1 MKVHT
6 VMPFNTSQ
14 RKSDESISENPFPS
28 QSVIFLPV
36 GTGDSTTIVI
46 DDEHVIQ
53 VDLHHMDQANEE
65 DSKYV
70 PVVDFLKEWLPK
82 RNGHPY
88 LAVFAL
94 THADED
100 HCQGFGALLDSD
112 ILIGEL
118 WATPKLWREYAED
131 NSEPCE
137 DAHRF
142 HEEADRRVQTSLK
155 HIRAGHEIQSGDR
168 VRVIGYDTDF
178 DDTNHP
184 YRDLPDEQKSFPSQL
199 VTTVDGDDVSDRFE
213 AFIHA
218 PFKDDCA
225 AARNETSLAMQV
237 TLKNGDTKGRVL
249 LLGDLAYPTLQRIFD
264 QTKDKDPDRVAW
276 EVLLAPHHCSRKVM
290 YAANEQGKEE
300 LKQDIMDALESSRGE
315 RAYIVASSE
324 PIPGSN
330 QPGDNPPHAKAKAR
344 YRELGIE
351 DFLCTQESGD
361 INAPEPIIFT
371 LTPGVGLELQP
382 AEAGETASL
391 EKAALVGIAGMVAAI
406 AVPKLV
412 GILRAAIKRARG
424 ADAAPTKP
432 VGFGL
437 RKRQV

>member
-1 MKVHT
+1 M
-6 VMPFNTSQ
+6 
-14 RKSDESISENPFPS
+14 SENALPI

-46 DDEHVIQ
+46 DDEHVMQ
-53 VDLHHMDQANEE
+53 VDLHHMEQANEK
-65 DSKYV
+65 DSTYT
-70 PVVDFLKEWLPK
+70 PVVDFLKEWLPQ
-82 RNGHPY
+82 REGRPY

-118 WATPKLWREYAED
+118 WATPRLWREYAED
-131 NSEPCE
+131 KTEPCE
-137 DAHRF
+137 DARRF
-142 HEEADRRVQTSLK
+142 HDEAERRVKASLK
-155 HIRAGHEIQSGDR
+155 HIRAGRGTPSGDR

-184 YRDLPDEQKSFPSQL
+184 YRDLPDEQKSFPGQL
-199 VTTVDGDDVSDRFE
+199 VTTIDGVDVSDRFE

-225 AARNETSLAMQV
+225 AARNDTSLAMQV

-249 LLGDLAYPTLQRIFD
+249 LLGDLAYPTLQRIFS
-264 QTKDKDPDRVAW
+264 QTKDPDRVAW
-276 EVLLAPHHCSRKVM
+276 DVLLAPHHCSRKVM
-290 YAANEQGKEE
+290 FAPNEQGKEG
-300 LKQDIMDALESSRGE
+300 LKQDIMDAFDNSRGE
-315 RAYIVASSE
+315 RAYVVASSE
-324 PIPGSN
+324 PIPNSN

-351 DFLCTQESGD
+351 DFLCTQEHGD
-361 INAPEPIIFT
+361 TNDPEPIIFT

-382 AEAGETASL
+382 TETGETALL
-391 EKAALVGIAGMVAAI
+391 EKAALVGIVGVAAAI
-406 AVPKLV
+406 VVPKLV
-412 GILRAAIKRARG
+412 GILRMAIKRARG
-424 ADAAPTKP
+424 ANAAPTKP

-437 RKRQV
+437 RKRQG

>member
-1 MKVHT
+1 MSKNQY
-6 VMPFNTSQ
+6 PN
-14 RKSDESISENPFPS
+14 
-28 QSVIFLPV
+28 QSVIFPPV

-53 VDLHHMDQANEE
+53 VDLHHMEKANEE
-65 DSKYV
+65 DSKYT
-70 PVVDFLKEWLPK
+70 PVVDVLKEILPQ
-82 RNGHPY
+82 RNSHPY

-118 WATPKLWREYAED
+118 WATPRLWREYAED
-131 NSEPCE
+131 NTEPCE
-137 DAHRF
+137 DARLF
-142 HEEADRRVQTSLK
+142 HEEADRRVQASLE
-155 HIRAGHEIQSGDR
+155 HIRAGREIPSGDR

-184 YRDLPDEQKSFPSQL
+184 YRDLPDEQKSFPGQL
-199 VTTVDGDDVSDRFE
+199 VTRADGDDVSDRFE

-225 AARNETSLAMQV
+225 AARNDTSLAMQV
-237 TLKNGDTKGRVL
+237 TLKYGDTVGRVL
-249 LLGDLAYPTLQRIFD
+249 LLGDLAYPTLQRIFS
-264 QTKDKDPDRVAW
+264 QTKDPDRLAW
-276 EVLLAPHHCSRKVM
+276 DVLLAPHHCSRKVM
-290 YAANEQGKEE
+290 YATNEQGKEE
-300 LKQDIMDALESSRGE
+300 LKQDIIDAFDNTRGE
-315 RAYIVASSE
+315 RAYIIASSE

-344 YRELGIE
+344 YRELVGPG
-351 DFLCTQESGD
+351 DFLCTQEHGD
-361 INAPEPIIFT
+361 INDPELIIFT
-371 LTPGVGLELQP
+371 LTPGVGLELQLT
-382 AEAGETASL
+382 ETDETASL
-391 EKAALVGIAGMVAAI
+391 GKAALVGIAGAAAI
-406 AVPKLV
+406 IAAAKLGGAV
-412 GILRAAIKRARG
+412 RAAIRRARG

-437 RKRQV
+437 RKYQG

>member
-1 MKVHT
+1 M
-6 VMPFNTSQ
+6 
-14 RKSDESISENPFPS
+14 SENALPI

-46 DDEHVIQ
+46 DDEHVMQ
-53 VDLHHMDQANEE
+53 VDLHHMEQANEK
-65 DSKYV
+65 DSTYT
-70 PVVDFLKEWLPK
+70 PVVDFLKEWLPQ
-82 RNGHPY
+82 REGRPY

-118 WATPKLWREYAED
+118 WATPRLWREYAED
-131 NSEPCE
+131 KTEPCE
-137 DAHRF
+137 DARRF
-142 HEEADRRVQTSLK
+142 HDEAERRVKASLK
-155 HIRAGHEIQSGDR
+155 HIRAGRGIPSGDR

-184 YRDLPDEQKSFPSQL
+184 YRDLPDEQKSFPGQL
-199 VTTVDGDDVSDRFE
+199 VTTIDGVDVSDRFE

-225 AARNETSLAMQV
+225 AARNDTSLAMQV

-249 LLGDLAYPTLQRIFD
+249 LLGDLAYPTLQRIFS
-264 QTKDKDPDRVAW
+264 QTKDPDRVAW
-276 EVLLAPHHCSRKVM
+276 DVLLAPHHCSRKVM
-290 YAANEQGKEE
+290 FAPNEQGKEE
-300 LKQDIMDALESSRGE
+300 LKQDIMDAFDNSRGE
-315 RAYIVASSE
+315 RAYVVASSE
-324 PIPGSN
+324 PIPNSN

-351 DFLCTQESGD
+351 DFLCTQDHGD
-361 INAPEPIIFT
+361 TNDPEPIIFT

-382 AEAGETASL
+382 TETRETLSID
-391 EKAALVGIAGMVAAI
+391 KAALVGMAAVATVMVAA
-406 AVPKLV
+406 KMV

-437 RKRQV
+437 RKR

>member
-1 MKVHT
+1 
-6 VMPFNTSQ
+6 MPLQTSQ
-14 RKSDESISENPFPS
+14 RKSDETVSENLLPN

-53 VDLHHMDQANEE
+53 IDLHHMEQANEE

-70 PVVDFLKEWLPK
+70 PVVDFLKEWLP
-82 RNGHPY
+82 RRDGHPY

-118 WATPKLWREYAED
+118 WATPRLWREYAED
-131 NSEPCE
+131 KTEPCE
-137 DAHRF
+137 DARRF
-142 HEEADRRVQTSLK
+142 HEEADRRVQASLE
-155 HIRAGHEIQSGDR
+155 HIRAGRKIPSGDR

-184 YRDLPDEQKSFPSQL
+184 YRDLPDEQKSFPGQI
-199 VTTVDGDDVSDRFE
+199 VTTVDGNDVSDRFE

-218 PFKDDCA
+218 PFKDDSA

-237 TLKNGDTKGRVL
+237 TLKNGDTVGRVL
-249 LLGDLAYPTLQRIFD
+249 LLGDLAYPTLQRIFS
-264 QTKDKDPDRVAW
+264 QTKDPERLAW
-276 EVLLAPHHCSRKVM
+276 DVLLAPHHCSRKVM
-290 YAANEQGKEE
+290 YIDEQGKEE
-300 LKQDIMDALESSRGE
+300 RKQDIMDAFESSRGE
-315 RAYIVASSE
+315 RAYVVASSE
-324 PIPGSN
+324 PIPSSN

-351 DFLCTQESGD
+351 DFLCTQEYGD

-371 LTPGVGLELQP
+371 LTPGVGLEPQP
-382 AEAGETASL
+382 TEAGETASL
-391 EKAALVGIAGMVAAI
+391 EKAVLIGIAAVAVGAI
-406 AVPKLV
+406 APKVV
-412 GILRAAIKRARG
+412 GILRAAIKRVRG

-437 RKRQV
+437 RKHQV